1 MNRFVE
7 VIKEELTKLKKMLKQ
22 TGTDYTATVTRVD
35 GNTAYV
41 QMSGSAIADTP
52 VSMTI
57 NAHVGDKVRVRVSNG
72 RAWITGNDT
81 APPSDNK
88 QVIEMIEN
96 NSQGLIETEA
106 KYSRIDQTID
116 NITLQVGEKM
126 DSDMSNRASSISI
139 DSGKIEFNSNTLVVN
154 SDNFTLDD
162 DGNSTFGGT
171 LNAAGGTFEGTVRI
185 NADYDTGMEQTII
198 LTSDELSPMW
208 IYHSTY
214 MYEASAK
221 IGATRIYMEEND
233 MRGSTTKWPEAA
245 MTASYIKFVDIVN
258 GGSNHYTHMDKDML
272 KVRNNNSWTDYM
284 YDGAHPSS
292 DIRLKEDIT
301 KIDPETAKHLLPVRF
316 RFKGDDKL
324 HYGFIAQDVQ
334 KVIPD
339 VVDES
344 TDGYLTLTYHELI
357 APLYALVQEQEK
369 RIEALEKQLKG
380 GDQ

>member
-1 MNRFVE
+1 MNSFVE

-41 QMSGSAIADTP
+41 QMSGSEISDTP

-57 NAHVGDKVRVRVSNG
+57 NANVGDKVRVRVSNG
-72 RAWITGNDT
+72 KAWITGNDT

-116 NITLQVGEKM
+116 QITIEVGEVDTKADNAQATADGRM
-126 DSDMSNRASSISI
+126 KADMSNKASSITVN
-139 DSGKIEFNSNTLVVN
+139 SGQIAFNSNSLVVN
-154 SDNFTLDD
+154 SSKFTLDQN
-162 DGNSTFGGT
+162 GNATFGGA
-171 LNAAGGTFEGTVRI
+171 LDAASGTFAG
-185 NADYDTGMEQTII
+185 
-198 LTSDELSPMW
+198 
-208 IYHSTY
+208 
-214 MYEASAK
+214 K
-221 IGATRIYMEEND
+221 
-233 MRGSTTKWPEAA
+233 
-245 MTASYIKFVDIVN
+245 VDITWRPEDGTDYATNVVIGQNSYRTQNLYPGISVIEVN
-258 GGSNHYTHMDKDML
+258 GEQGGYTVMAAAETTYYATNTVLSKLNVAGYGIFIAEGSKWAQLTVDG
-272 KVRNNNSWTDYM
+272 VRT
-284 YDGAHPSS
+284 SS

-301 KIDPETAKHLLPVRF
+301 KIDPETAKHLLPVQF
-316 RFKGDDKL
+316 RFKGDDKI

-334 KVIPD
+334 KIIPD
-339 VVDES
+339 AVTEDKN
-344 TDGYLTLTYHELI
+344 GYLSLNYQELI

-369 RIEALEKQLKG
+369 RIETLEKQLKG